1 MSGEGERDRIE
12 RHEREKRERHRERD
26 RRRDENEDKRN
37 DKERRERRGDRKN
50 LELLEERGKTTRM
63 CKPKLPCL

>member
-26 RRRDENEDKRN
+26 RRKDENEDKRN
-37 DKERRERRGDRKN
+37 DKDRRERHGDRKN
-50 LELLEERGKTTRM
+50 LELTEERGEATRV
-63 CKPKLPCL
+63 CKPRLPCL